1 MLISQFRIENTF
13 LCPLSED
20 SWKCFLKWLNDRE
33 LLVYMGDYDLKP
45 FTEQNAKQYVQA
57 HLKDSWLICTKEKES
72 LIPIV
77 FCGAF
82 VKGRHDLAIA
92 RIAIGE
98 SRFRG
103 QGHAYHSMLMLQD
116 WLLHQMNVHTIHIT
130 VDSRNTRAVELYR
143 QLGFIHCGTYHE
155 SRKHSDGTRS
165 DEYCM
170 EFLKDENYPVQEE
183 KL

>member
-1 MLISQFRIENTF
+1 MLISRFGIENTF

-20 SWKCFLKWLNDRE
+20 SWKYFFKWLNDYD
-33 LLVYMGDYDLKP
+33 LLVYMGGYDMKP
-45 FTEQNAKQYVQA
+45 FTEQDAKRYVQS
-57 HLKDSWLICTKEKES
+57 HLKDSWLICTKEKGQLVS
-72 LIPIV
+72 IG

-82 VKGRHDLAIA
+82 IKTRHDLAIA

-98 SRFRG
+98 SEFRG
-103 QGHAYHSMLMLQD
+103 QWHAYRAMLMLQD

-130 VDSRNTRAVELYR
+130 VDSRNTRAIELYQR
-143 QLGFIHCGTYHE
+143 LGFTHCGTYRE

-170 EFLKDENYPVQEE
+170 EFLKGGNCSAQEE